1 MFKNFQKERRN
12 QKWKDLYQ
20 DTKINQNNEKT
31 NIDTFISESSLL
43 EWGNT
48 SKYMSKEEA
57 QKRYNAVR
65 SLLSSGDGW
74 VQMNDEG
81 ETKYFL
87 TWKVKDDLKR
97 KVEDIIRAK

>member
-1 MFKNFQKERRN
+1 
-12 QKWKDLYQ
+12 
-20 DTKINQNNEKT
+20 
-31 NIDTFISESSLL
+31 
-43 EWGNT
+43 
-48 SKYMSKEEA
+48 MSKEEA